1 MKAISVCILF
11 LSIVASCFFLCNRFS
26 KTELSVLTDSLNRI
40 SYSYHYKNLDSCKF
54 YAERALASAGNSSV
68 GMAQAYNNLA
78 FHSFM
83 KMDFVRSRYYLQKV
97 YALCNN
103 ELELLVADIGMMKIC
118 QRTSE
123 NKLFYDYRN
132 SALKRMKRIDADID
146 AFDFEERLRLL
157 FARSEFHIV
166 SSIYFYYLQQLPQSI
181 AEIEQIDVNTLPRD
195 TAQLLYYYYMKGS
208 GGLCKGENLQDI
220 TLKEFDYLGRC
231 LVECNDY
238 LYFRANCLQ
247 AYAEMLNDSERMAIL
262 EKYRSQ
268 ALQIINA
275 ENIADSLLPVYLAE
289 KALDKFKLYGDI
301 YQIAGVYR
309 TIASCLIRQNK
320 YEAAVDSLRKAL
332 DCVSFHHSYYYSCND
347 SVHRLPTYR
356 MYDTIPME
364 IRWMNDKNI
373 QTVPEWIAR
382 IREQLSIAY
391 AGMGLKNES
400 DYNRNIY
407 LDILDVVRQDKELE
421 SRYDSLESE
430 SSQLSFWLISVV
442 VILVLFSLL
451 FVWLN
456 RKWRKNNILQIEKLK
471 ASIEFCRRL
480 LAEAPLNVS
489 EEDELGER
497 LTEVVSSDLEQIFHC
512 KLQIKVVDRDV
523 TFEIDRNLSKEER
536 SLLKVIRPYVVWV
549 FRSSLYFLELGG
561 ERKQLEKEKYILEQ
575 HIIENK
581 RQNIVKKACVSIV
594 TGIIPYIDRII
605 NETHKLLH
613 LEYLKNENIKN
624 DKIAYINELV
634 TRINEYNEILALW
647 IKMRQGELSLNIE
660 TFALND
666 LFDILAKSRRTF
678 EMKNQT
684 LEVKPTQCIVKAD
697 KALTLFMINT
707 LAENARKYSF
717 EKGHVSIYAEER
729 EDCIEISVK
738 DNGRGLSDAD
748 ISYIL
753 NEKVYDS
760 ARIGMNNGKE
770 YDEDLKRNKGNGFG
784 LMNCKGIIEKYRK
797 TNDLFKV
804 CMFSVESEL
813 GKGSRFFFRLPKGVR
828 KVLSMF
834 LCILATGI
842 MTSCNE
848 NDSSAEE
855 QLGKKEQADYYN
867 DDLMKASQFADSVYF
882 SNVYREYEHALA
894 YADSSIYY
902 LNKYYVEHSA
912 NRGELMKLVGEGDAA
927 EIGWFVNNFETDYH
941 VILDIRNESAVA
953 FLALKEW
960 KKYSYNN
967 AAYTYLYKL
976 LSRDTSLEAYC
987 KEMEHST
994 INKTVS
1000 IVLCLTLLFV
1010 FLIGYY
1016 LLYFR
1021 HRMLYRFN
1029 LEQILLIDK
1038 ILLSASSDKIEENQD
1053 WKAMWA
1059 RTLGEAYESMNDLV
1073 GIYSWGIAVKQED
1086 SPLLQ
1091 SVFYPVSSESVQ
1103 VNELVNECYRLKRRC
1118 LSPNATE
1125 GSFPL
1130 IVEWNGEESCIGV
1143 LVFCSRN
1150 KLRTDEILLLE
1161 LVARYVAILVMNN
1174 IVRVERTYRDLEEV
1188 RDNKQRANHEEN
1200 MLHIQNQVLDNCL
1213 STIKHETSYY
1223 PNRVKQIVGRMMH
1236 GLPAEEEKKLTT
1248 EMEETM
1254 SYYRDIFMLLSSC
1267 ASRQLENLT
1276 FRRETINVDDLVESA
1291 IKYVKRMNKKVS
1303 FQLDLQLD
1311 AEPVQVIGDAVLL
1324 VFLLENL
1331 LHEAFSFQCEGNLY
1345 LNIRKKNDF
1354 VKFVLTDSR
1363 RNYSREEL
1371 DMLFYPNIEKMKD
1384 DRTGELKGTEFLICK
1399 QIIREHDEYTG
1410 KRGCRINAETVE
1422 SGGFC
1427 IWFTVPCKK

>member
-1 MKAISVCILF
+1 MKTIPVCILF
-11 LSIVASCFFLCNRFS
+11 LCIIISCFFSCSRFS
-26 KTELSVLTDSLNRI
+26 KADLSLLTDSLNRI

-54 YAERALASAGNSSV
+54 YADRALSSAGNFSI

-78 FHSFM
+78 FYSFM
-83 KMDFVRSRYYLQKV
+83 KMDFVRSRYYLHRV

-132 SALKRMKRIDADID
+132 SALKRMERIDADID
-146 AFDFEERLRLL
+146 AFDFKERSRLL

-181 AEIEQIDVNTLPRD
+181 AEIEQINVNMLPRD
-195 TAQLLYYYYMKGS
+195 TAQLLYYYYMKGA

-231 LVECNDY
+231 MVECNDY

-247 AYAEMLNDSERMAIL
+247 AYAEMLNDPDRAAIL
-262 EKYRSQ
+262 KKYRSQ
-268 ALQIINA
+268 ALQMVNA
-275 ENIADSLLPVYLAE
+275 DNIADSLLPMALAE

-309 TIASCLIRQNK
+309 TIASCLIRQTQ
-320 YEAAVDSLRKAL
+320 YQDAIDYLRKAL
-332 DCVSFHHSYYYSCND
+332 DCVSFHHSYYSCND
-347 SVHRLPTYR
+347 SVHHLPTYR
-356 MYDTIPME
+356 MDDAIPME
-364 IRWMNDKNI
+364 IRWMSNKNI

-430 SSQLSFWLISVV
+430 SSQLSFWLIL
-442 VILVLFSLL
+442 VIVMLVLFGLL
-451 FVWLN
+451 FIWSN
-456 RKWRKNNILQIEKLK
+456 RKWRKNNIAQVEKLK
-471 ASIEFCRRL
+471 DSIEFCRRL
-480 LAEAPLNVS
+480 LAEAPLSIS
-489 EEDELGER
+489 EEKELESK
-497 LTEVVSSDLEQIFHC
+497 LAEAVCSDLGQIFHC
-512 KLQIKVVDRDV
+512 KLQIRIVDGDIV
-523 TFEIDRNLSKEER
+523 FEIDRKLSKEER

-549 FRSSLYFLELGG
+549 FRSSLYFFKLES
-561 ERKQLEKEKYILEQ
+561 ERRQIEKEKYILEQ
-575 HIIENK
+575 HIVENK

-613 LEYLKNENIKN
+613 LEYVKNEDIKN
-624 DKIAYINELV
+624 DKIAYIEELV
-634 TRINEYNEILALW
+634 DRINEYNEILTLW

-666 LFDILAKSRRTF
+666 LFEILAKSRRTF

-684 LEVKPTQCIVKAD
+684 LEVRSTQCIVKAD

-717 EKGHVSIYAEER
+717 EKGHISIYAEEK
-729 EDCIEISVK
+729 EDCVEISVK
-738 DNGRGLSDAD
+738 DDGRGLSDAD
-748 ISYIL
+748 ISCIL

-770 YDEDLKRNKGNGFG
+770 YEEDLKKNKGNGFG

-797 TNDLFKV
+797 TNDMFRV
-804 CMFSVESEL
+804 CAFSVESEL

-834 LCILATGI
+834 FCILGIGI
-842 MTSCNE
+842 MTSCSKK
-848 NDSSAEE
+848 DISAEE
-855 QLGKKEQADYYN
+855 LSDRKEQADYYN
-867 DDLMKASQFADSVYF
+867 DDLKRASQFADSVYF
-882 SNVYREYEHALA
+882 SNVYREYERALA
-894 YADSSIYY
+894 YADSSVCY
-902 LNKYYVEHSA
+902 LNKYYVEHSE
-912 NRGELMKLVGEGDAA
+912 NKGVLMKLVGEGDAA
-927 EIGWFVNNFETDYH
+927 EIEWFVNNFETDYH
-941 VILDIRNESAVA
+941 IILDVRNELSVA

-967 AAYTYLYKL
+967 TAYTCLYKL
-976 LSRDTSLEAYC
+976 LSRDNSLETYC
-987 KEMEHST
+987 EEMEHST
-994 INKTVS
+994 VNKMVS
-1000 IVLCLTLLFV
+1000 IVLCLTLLFA

-1021 HRMLYRFN
+1021 HRMFYRLN
-1029 LEQILLIDK
+1029 LEQILLIDE
-1038 ILLSASSDKIEENQD
+1038 ILLSASSGKIEENQD
-1053 WKAMWA
+1053 WKAMWTKA
-1059 RTLGEAYESMNDLV
+1059 LGEAYESMNDLV
-1073 GIYSWGIAVKQED
+1073 SIFSWGIAVKRDD
-1086 SPLLQ
+1086 SSLLQ
-1091 SVFYPVSSESVQ
+1091 SVFYPISSESIRI
-1103 VNELVNECYRLKRRC
+1103 NELVNECYRLKRRC

-1125 GSFPL
+1125 GGFPL
-1130 IVEWNGEESCIGV
+1130 IVEWNGDESCIGV
-1143 LVFCSRN
+1143 LVFCFRN

-1174 IVRVERTYRDLEEV
+1174 IVRVERTYRDLEKI
-1188 RDNKQRANHEEN
+1188 RDNKQRANHEGN

-1223 PNRVKQIVGRMMH
+1223 PNRVRQIVGRMRH
-1236 GLPAEEEKKLTT
+1236 GVPVEEERRLTT

-1254 SYYRDIFMLLSSC
+1254 SYYRDMFMLLSSYM
-1267 ASRQLENLT
+1267 SRQLESLT
-1276 FRRETINVDDLVESA
+1276 FRRETINVEDLAESA
-1291 IKYVKRMNKKVS
+1291 IKYVGRMNKKVS
-1303 FQLDLQLD
+1303 FQLNLQSD
-1311 AEPVQVIGDAVLL
+1311 VEPVQVIGDAVLL

-1331 LHEAFSFQCEGNLY
+1331 LREAFSYQCGGNLC
-1345 LNIRKKNDF
+1345 LSIRKENDF
-1354 VKFVLTDSR
+1354 VRFVLTDFR
-1363 RNYSREEL
+1363 RNYSRDEL
-1371 DMLFYPNIEKMKD
+1371 DQLFYPNIEKMKD
-1384 DRTGELKGTEFLICK
+1384 EKTGGLKGTEFLICK
-1399 QIIREHDEYTG
+1399 QVIREHDEYTG
-1410 KRGCRINAETVE
+1410 KRGCRINAGTVE
-1422 SGGFC
+1422 NGGFC
-1427 IWFTVPCKK
+1427 VWFTVPHKK